1 MTEPPAETITG
12 LPDGPDA
19 LSPPSH
25 AIPEARGPHL
35 PDTVTRLGAL
45 VWVFLLLAV
54 ARLIWFVRESPPV
67 APYDLATIVTYG
79 AAIVPSVVVVLL
91 PAALLIRHP
100 DAPDR
105 ARTLLLGTVLFVLVE
120 GMRVLN
126 PPLQPIFEQLTP
138 GSQET
143 PFLVPLAL
151 LYNAVIGLLGSYAVA
166 NIALGLARARRYED
180 PPGSAIVTAMV
191 VVAVSLGAVGGV
203 IAVSQLP
210 LDQITVTPTVI
221 LYLISTVILSTLF
234 AASWAYLAAVT
245 IRGARAGELPASGW
259 TAAALGG
266 GLIIAAY
273 TTRAVLIVFTVTPET
288 QSLFTSLGSALSVTV
303 ALGYLGLL
311 AGFLLGLPSLAE
323 EDDDAEDDDAE
334 DEGAATDDVE
344 DEGLDFVGGVDVE
357 PA

>member
-1 MTEPPAETITG
+1 MTETSAETITG

-19 LSPPSH
+19 PSPTSDTM
-25 AIPEARGPHL
+25 PEARGPHL
-35 PDTVTRLGAL
+35 PDTVTRHGAL
-45 VWVFLLLAV
+45 AWAFLLLAV

-67 APYDLATIVTYG
+67 APYDLATIVSYG

-91 PAALLIRHP
+91 PAGLLLRHG
-100 DAPDR
+100 DAPSR

-126 PPLQPIFEQLTP
+126 PPLRPIFEQLTP
-138 GSQET
+138 GSEET

-151 LYNAVIGLLGSYAVA
+151 VYNAVIGLLGSYAVA

-180 PPGSAIVTAMV
+180 PPGAAVATALM
-191 VVAVSLGAVGGV
+191 VVAVSLVAVGGV

-210 LDQITVTPTVI
+210 LDQITMTPTVI
-221 LYLISTVILSTLF
+221 LYLVSTVFLSTLF
-234 AASWAYLAAVT
+234 AASWAYLAAVAV
-245 IRGARAGELPASGW
+245 RGARAGELPESGW

-273 TTRAVLIVFTVTPET
+273 TVRAVLVVFTVTPET
-288 QSLFTSLGSALSVTV
+288 QALFTNLGFALSVTV

-311 AGFLLGLPSLAE
+311 IGFLLGLPSLDE
-323 EDDDAEDDDAE
+323 VDDDVLDDDADGEAVDDDSL
-334 DEGAATDDVE
+334 DVV
-344 DEGLDFVGGVDVE
+344 DGQRGVGVE

>member
-1 MTEPPAETITG
+1 MTETPAETIR
-12 LPDGPDA
+12 DVPDA
-19 LSPPSH
+19 V
-25 AIPEARGPHL
+25 PEARGPHL

-45 VWVFLLLAV
+45 VWAFFLLAV

-67 APYDLATIVTYG
+67 APYDLATIATYG

-91 PAALLIRHP
+91 PAALLLRHR

-126 PPLQPIFEQLTP
+126 PPLQPVFEQLTP
-138 GSQET
+138 GSAET
-143 PFLVPLAL
+143 PYLVPLAL
-151 LYNAVIGLLGSYAVA
+151 IYNGLIGLLGSYAVA

-180 PPGSAIVTAMV
+180 PPGAAIVTAIV
-191 VVAVSLGAVGGV
+191 VVAVSLVAAGGV

-210 LDQITVTPTVI
+210 LDEIPMTPTVI
-221 LYLISTVILSTLF
+221 LYLVSTVILSTLF
-234 AASWAYLAAVT
+234 AASWAYLSAVT

-273 TTRAVLIVFTVTPET
+273 TMRAVLIVFTVTPET
-288 QSLFTSLGSALSVTV
+288 QPLFTSLDSALSVTV
-303 ALGYLGLL
+303 ALGYVGLL
-311 AGFLLGLPSLAE
+311 IGFLLGLPSLDE
-323 EDDDAEDDDAE
+323 VDGVEDDDAAAE
-334 DEGAATDDVE
+334 A
-344 DEGLDFVGGVDVE
+344 GVDVE